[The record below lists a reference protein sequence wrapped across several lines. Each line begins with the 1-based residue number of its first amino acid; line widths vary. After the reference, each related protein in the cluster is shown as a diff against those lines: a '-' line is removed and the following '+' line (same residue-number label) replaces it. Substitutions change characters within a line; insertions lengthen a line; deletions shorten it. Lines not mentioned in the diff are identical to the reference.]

1 MLRVRPI
8 HFTSRLDEWER
19 LLTGLGMVKTVD
31 EPTWREFDAGS
42 GRLAL
47 HVAEQGSAEDGTTSL
62 GVEVGDLK
70 EFARRTK
77 EAGAADCTTSGGTT
91 AELIEA
97 DHGPSCRITAADGFS
112 FLADPATRAGDGSWG
127 GSPEADPG
135 ARRRRR
141 LVLRRRRRRGANPAQ
156 HRRPAPPGPGQRRSA
171 ADDRHGHGRIGSLHG
186 EKRRDPD
193 GRRRNRGRQRRPGLR
208 IRRRPCRPASAPRG
222 GRTRGGG
229 HRGSLRSPP
238 FTWPTPMR
246 AVPPPGRR
254 SGYPGHRLRVR
265 MRRGSPPPE
274 VSPPAPRCTGG

>member
-19 LLTGLGMVKTVD
+19 LLTGLGMVKSVD

-47 HVAEQGSAEDGTTSL
+47 HFAEQGSAEDGTTSL

-77 EAGAADCTTSGGTT
+77 EAGAADSTTAGGTT

-112 FLADPATRAGDGSWG
+112 FLADPASRASDGSWG

-135 ARRRRR
+135 LAVIGVWFSEDAVAAAQTLRNIGARPRPVPGSGVGGADTDTDTAESESFAAKNGGILMVGAGTGAGSAGLGFEYAGDLGALRQR
-141 LVLRRRRRRGANPAQ
+141 LEEAGHEAAVIEEAAVPTLHVANPDAGGTPA
-156 HRRPAPPGPGQRRSA
+156 RPPLWISA
-171 ADDRHGHGRIGSLHG
+171 A
-186 EKRRDPD
+186 
-193 GRRRNRGRQRRPGLR
+193 
-208 IRRRPCRPASAPRG
+208 PAAG
-222 GRTRGGG
+222 
-229 HRGSLRSPP
+229 
-238 FTWPTPMR
+238 
-246 AVPPPGRR
+246 
-254 SGYPGHRLRVR
+254 
-265 MRRGSPPPE
+265 
-274 VSPPAPRCTGG
+274 